1 MTFLIPQKGNV
12 KLCTFNLKLSHTGE
26 HVEQSSEYLEN
37 INKADIYWNFLM
49 EKNFT
54 SDEIKLIEQPENDLE
69 ISLLRIVKDKLND
82 TRSDNAKEQKI

>member
-1 MTFLIPQKGNV
+1 
-12 KLCTFNLKLSHTGE
+12 
-26 HVEQSSEYLEN
+26 
-37 INKADIYWNFLM
+37 M